1 MNNFIFLTYSLLSIH
16 THFFVFFFKVH
27 PSCMDYSEK
36 LIKKIFQS
44 ASWQCTNCKTCHV
57 CGEANDDETMLFC
70 DSCDLG
76 YHMVCHSPPLVEKP
90 IGKWECS
97 LCCTS
102 PLQAT
107 PPMPAATVKTMEPIP
122 IGFRAGELEENTR
135 FLPILPP
142 HLHPHTGLL
151 PENWEDY
158 DVDPHIPDVTEWEPS
173 QLRDF
178 FSQKGFSDSTTDIF
192 LQQVNNFQNYIH
204 FLDLILHYNL
214 QEIDGR
220 SLLLMHRTD
229 VISSLG
235 LKLGPALKLFS
246 CIKKLQTRRNFPDY

>member
-1 MNNFIFLTYSLLSIH
+1 
-16 THFFVFFFKVH
+16 
-27 PSCMDYSEK
+27 MDYSEK

-44 ASWQCTNCKTCHV
+44 ASWQCTNCKTCHI
-57 CGEANDDETMLFC
+57 CQEANDDDCMLFC

-76 YHMVCHSPPLVEKP
+76 YHMACHSPPLLEKP
-90 IGKWECS
+90 TGKWEC
-97 LCCTS
+97 LICTS
-102 PLQAT
+102 ASTHHT
-107 PPMPAATVKTMEPIP
+107 PPSSPPPPPVATTATSGGPSLY
-122 IGFRAGELEENTR
+122 RGEEETSR

-158 DVDPHIPDVTEWEPS
+158 DVDPHIPDVSSWEPG

-178 FSQKGFSDSTTDIF
+178 FRQKGFSDSTTEIF
-192 LQQVNNFQNYIH
+192 LQQVTFH
-204 FLDLILHYNL
+204 FGRSGSNLILLTL

-229 VISSLG
+229 VVSSLG

>member
-1 MNNFIFLTYSLLSIH
+1 
-16 THFFVFFFKVH
+16 
-27 PSCMDYSEK
+27 MDYSEK

-57 CGEANDDETMLFC
+57 CQEANDDDCMLFC

-90 IGKWECS
+90 NGKWECS
-97 LCCTS
+97 LCAS
-102 PLQAT
+102 SLQSTT
-107 PPMPAATVKTMEPIP
+107 PPTLPPPPPPSALAMPAKATLEPNP
-122 IGFRAGELEENTR
+122 IFRAGELEENTR
-135 FLPILPP
+135 FVPILPP

-158 DVDPHIPDVTEWEPS
+158 DVDPHIPDVTEWEPG

-192 LQQVNNFQNYIH
+192 LQQVNNF
-204 FLDLILHYNL
+204 
-214 QEIDGR
+214 
-220 SLLLMHRTD
+220 
-229 VISSLG
+229 
-235 LKLGPALKLFS
+235 
-246 CIKKLQTRRNFPDY
+246 